1 MVAYRQ
7 LNDKEVYERVP
18 NNPSV
23 FANSLT
29 KSLQKIRLRG
39 DLSKDTVD
47 YFLVKYPKFA
57 RLYWLPKIHKKLHDE
72 SGRPVIS
79 NCSYYTENISSFLSL
94 ATYP

>member
-23 FANSLT
+23 FTNSLT

-39 DLSKDTVD
+39 DLSKDTAD
-47 YFLVKYPKFA
+47 YFLVKDPKFA
-57 RLYWLPKIHKKLHDE
+57 ILYWLPKIHKNYMMCQEDQ
-72 SGRPVIS
+72 
-79 NCSYYTENISSFLSL
+79 
-94 ATYP
+94 